1 MGILAFLL
9 GRRPPSAAASTA
21 GIAKERLQIVLS
33 HERASRD
40 APSFLPALQRD
51 LLAVIGRYVT
61 VKEDFLRVNFA
72 KQSDT
77 SVLEINVAFDPSATR
92 LPVPVDDTRPT
103 AAPATAR
110 FAPARSKSV
119 GKKR

>member
-1 MGILAFLL
+1 MRILDFLFA
-9 GRRPPSAAASTA
+9 RRPAIATA
-21 GIAKERLQIVLS
+21 GIAKERLQIVLA
-33 HERASRD
+33 HERAGRD

-72 KQSDT
+72 RRSDT
-77 SVLEINVAFDPSATR
+77 SVLEINVTFDPAATR
-92 LPVPVDDTRPT
+92 PLPADEPRPT
-103 AAPATAR
+103 VPPVR
-110 FAPARSKSV
+110 FAPARTKSV

>member
-1 MGILAFLL
+1 MGILDFLL
-9 GRRPPSAAASTA
+9 GRRQPAASTA

-51 LLAVIGRYVT
+51 LLAVIGKYVT
-61 VKEDFLRVNFA
+61 VKDDFLRVNFA

-77 SVLEINVAFDPSATR
+77 SVLEINVAFDPAATR
-92 LPVPVDDTRPT
+92 SPPPADDTRPI

>member
-1 MGILAFLL
+1 MRILDFLF
-9 GRRPPSAAASTA
+9 GHRKASDASA

-51 LLAVIGRYVT
+51 LLAVISKYVAI
-61 VKEDFLRVNFA
+61 KEDFLRVDFA
-72 KQSDT
+72 RRQDT
-77 SVLEINVAFDPSATR
+77 SVLEINVAFDPATAQ
-92 LPVPVDDTRPT
+92 PRPT
-103 AAPATAR
+103 DEARSGPPQPAVR
-110 FAPARSKSV
+110 FAPARTKSV

>member
-1 MGILAFLL
+1 MRILDFLF
-9 GRRPPSAAASTA
+9 GRRPAPATA

-51 LLAVIGRYVT
+51 LLAVIGKYVAI
-61 VKEDFLRVNFA
+61 KEDFLRVNFA
-72 KQSDT
+72 RRDDG
-77 SVLEINVAFDPSATR
+77 SVLEINVAFDPAAR
-92 LPVPVDDTRPT
+92 PPAVDEGRSGPLRPM
-103 AAPATAR
+103 PR
-110 FAPARSKSV
+110 FAPARTKSV

>member
-1 MGILAFLL
+1 MGILDFLF
-9 GRRPPSAAASTA
+9 GRRPAAASA

-51 LLAVIGRYVT
+51 LLAVLEKYVT

-72 KQSDT
+72 RRSDT
-77 SVLEINVAFDPSATR
+77 SVLEINVAFDPAATR
-92 LPVPVDDTRPT
+92 ATPATEVRS
-103 AAPATAR
+103 APAQPAVR
-110 FAPARSKSV
+110 FAPARTKSV

>member
-1 MGILAFLL
+1 MMRIIDFLF
-9 GRRPPSAAASTA
+9 GRRQEAEASA

-51 LLAVIGRYVT
+51 LLAAIGKYVAI
-61 VKEDFLRVNFA
+61 KEDFLRVNFA
-72 KQSDT
+72 RRQDR
-77 SVLEINVAFDPSATR
+77 SVLEINVAFDP
-92 LPVPVDDTRPT
+92 
-103 AAPATAR
+103 ATAR
-110 FAPARSKSV
+110 PLPADQARSGPSQPAVRFASARTKSV

>member
-1 MGILAFLL
+1 MMRILDFLL
-9 GRRPPSAAASTA
+9 GRRQAAEATA

-51 LLAVIGRYVT
+51 LLAVVGKYV
-61 VKEDFLRVNFA
+61 VIKDDFLRVNFA
-72 KQSDT
+72 RKSDT
-77 SVLEINVAFDPSATR
+77 SVLEINVAFDPAAI
-92 LPVPVDDTRPT
+92 RPT
-103 AAPATAR
+103 PVAEVRPAVR
-110 FAPARSKSV
+110 FAPARTKSV

>member
-1 MGILAFLL
+1 MRIIDFLF
-9 GRRPPSAAASTA
+9 GRRQAAEASA

-51 LLAVIGRYVT
+51 LLAVVGRYVE

-72 KQSDT
+72 RRSDT
-77 SVLEINVAFDPSATR
+77 SVLEINVTFDPQAI
-92 LPVPVDDTRPT
+92 RPT
-103 AAPATAR
+103 PAEEARVALARPAPR
-110 FAPARSKSV
+110 F
-119 GKKR
+119 

>member
-1 MGILAFLL
+1 MRILDFLF
-9 GRRPPSAAASTA
+9 GRRQAAETTA

-51 LLAVIGRYVT
+51 LLAVVGRYV
-61 VKEDFLRVNFA
+61 VIKEDFLRVNFA
-72 KQSDT
+72 RRSDT
-77 SVLEINVAFDPSATR
+77 MVLEINVAFDPAATR
-92 LPVPVDDTRPT
+92 PPPVDEVRPT
-103 AAPATAR
+103 TPPRAMR
-110 FAPARSKSV
+110 FAPARTKSV

>member
-1 MGILAFLL
+1 MRILELL
-9 GRRPPSAAASTA
+9 FGRKQAAEATA

-51 LLAVIGRYVT
+51 LLAVVGRYV
-61 VKEDFLRVNFA
+61 VIKEDFLRVNFA
-72 KQSDT
+72 RRSDT
-77 SVLEINVAFDPSATR
+77 SVLEINVAFDPAATR
-92 LPVPVDDTRPT
+92 SPPVEEARPI
-103 AAPATAR
+103 APQRAVR
-110 FAPARSKSV
+110 YAPARKKFV

>member
-1 MGILAFLL
+1 MGILDFLL
-9 GRRPPSAAASTA
+9 GRRQPAASTA

-51 LLAVIGRYVT
+51 LLAVLGKYVT
-61 VKEDFLRVNFA
+61 VKEDFVRVNFA
-72 KQSDT
+72 RHSDT
-77 SVLEINVAFDPSATR
+77 SVLEVNVTFDPAAMRSPAI
-92 LPVPVDDTRPT
+92 DDTRPT

-110 FAPARSKSV
+110 FAPARSKAV

>member
-1 MGILAFLL
+1 MRILDFLF
-9 GRRPPSAAASTA
+9 GRRQASATTA

-51 LLAVIGRYVT
+51 LLAVVGKYV
-61 VKEDFLRVNFA
+61 VIKEDFLRVNFA
-72 KQSDT
+72 RRSDT
-77 SVLEINVAFDPSATR
+77 MVLEINVAFDPAATR
-92 LPVPVDDTRPT
+92 PPPADEVHP
-103 AAPATAR
+103 AARQPAVR
-110 FAPARSKSV
+110 FAPPRTKAV